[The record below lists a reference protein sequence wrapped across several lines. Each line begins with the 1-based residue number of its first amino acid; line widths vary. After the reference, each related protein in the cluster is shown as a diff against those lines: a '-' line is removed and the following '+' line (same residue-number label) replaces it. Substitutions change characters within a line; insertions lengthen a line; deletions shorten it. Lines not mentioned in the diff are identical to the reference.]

1 MSNMD
6 HAVEHLIDAI
16 LNSEEYL
23 TYKDELSKVKQMPQL
38 KAQLDEYRKRNFI
51 LQHSEGYAFDKLEEF
66 EREFQEFR
74 ENPQVEAFLAAE
86 LSFCRMMQDVETRIT
101 GALHFE

>member
-1 MSNMD
+1 MSNINN
-6 HAVEHLIDAI
+6 AVEQMIDAI
-16 LNSEEYL
+16 LNSEEYQ
-23 TYKDELSKVKQMPQL
+23 TYREELLKVKQTPEL
-38 KAQLDEYRKRNFI
+38 KAQLDEYRKRNFL
-51 LQHSEGYAFDKLEEF
+51 LQNSDDYAFDKLEEF

-86 LSFCRMMQDVETRIT
+86 LSFCRMMQNVEERIT